1 MRDDGICDDGIC
13 DAGEIRDDGDDL
25 HNDGEMRDDGAM
37 ICALVERCNAH
48 SSRLEADCEH

>member
-1 MRDDGICDDGIC
+1 MRDDGIC

-37 ICALVERCNAH
+37 ICAMVERCNAH
-48 SSRLEADCEH
+48 FSRLEADCEH